1 MISVLILIYS
11 GIMMLRHMRLY
22 EQADNIEKAVFGTI
36 AEGKTLTG
44 DLGGKASLTE
54 YTSAIISRL

>member
-1 MISVLILIYS
+1 
-11 GIMMLRHMRLY
+11 MMLRHMRLY
-22 EQADNIEKAVFGTI
+22 EQADNIEKAVFATI

-54 YTSAIISRL
+54 YTSAIISKL